1 MYSEYI
7 NFEANKQE
15 FFLKLAEMGINPSFY
30 ITYEDPAG
38 LQYTN
43 SSDLYSSKYSVYKEY
58 ILSYYKELKEVHD
71 KTEGAMITDH
81 KQYANGLTVV
91 TYDNDIKVYVNYSTT
106 AAIQADG
113 YEIEP
118 MSFKVGEP

>member
-1 MYSEYI
+1 
-7 NFEANKQE
+7 
-15 FFLKLAEMGINPSFY
+15 
-30 ITYEDPAG
+30 
-38 LQYTN
+38 
-43 SSDLYSSKYSVYKEY
+43 
-58 ILSYYKELKEVHD
+58 
-71 KTEGAMITDH
+71 MITDH

-91 TYDNDIKVYVNYSTT
+91 TYDNGIKVYVNYSTT